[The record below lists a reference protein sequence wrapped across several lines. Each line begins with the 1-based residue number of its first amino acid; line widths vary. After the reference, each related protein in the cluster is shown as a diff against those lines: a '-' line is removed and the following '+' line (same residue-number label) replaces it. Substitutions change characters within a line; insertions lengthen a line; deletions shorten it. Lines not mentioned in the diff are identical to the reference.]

1 MPRQLSKEER
11 LTRLVEK
18 CRRDVDLRRDARS
31 LSQTPDRL
39 LGTLAREAGYQRIG
53 AKFCQVLDERLR
65 AVGVET
71 FPELVAPTNTRTTR
85 IYLFEAGHRIPGIQ
99 ETRRLFDQE
108 ALLSNFLQKNFR
120 ALPYFKK
127 AGLRYLGAEVV
138 IAPGCKIDIL
148 AEDTKTSELVG
159 IELKAAEPDK
169 GLVSQAGRYMSALKQ
184 KAARDGR
191 RGARLLIVSG
201 QPDQEFQSQV
211 QAVAAK
217 RGVPTNWLIYTVDL
231 ALKEAPQ

>member
-1 MPRQLSKEER
+1 MPKQLSKEER
-11 LTRLVEK
+11 LTRLAEK
-18 CRRDVDLRRDARS
+18 CRRDVASRRGAQS

-53 AKFCQVLDERLR
+53 AKFCQVLEEHLR

-71 FPELVAPTNTRTTR
+71 FPKLVEPTNTRATR

-127 AGLRYLGAEVV
+127 AGLRYLGAEMV

-148 AEDTKTSELVG
+148 TEDTKTNELVG
-159 IELKAAEPDK
+159 IELKAGEPDK
-169 GLVSQAGRYMSALKQ
+169 GLVSQAGRYMTALKQ

-201 QPDQEFQSQV
+201 QPDREFQSQV
-211 QAVAAK
+211 QALAAK
-217 RGVPTNWLIYTVDL
+217 RAVPTQWLIYTVDL
-231 ALKEAPQ
+231 ALKEAP

>member
-1 MPRQLSKEER
+1 MPKQLSKEER

-18 CRRDVDLRRDARS
+18 CRKDVERRGNAQS

-65 AVGVET
+65 AAGVET
-71 FPELVAPTNTRTTR
+71 FPKLVAPTNTRTTR

-99 ETRRLFDQE
+99 EPRRLFDQE

-120 ALPYFKK
+120 ALPYVKK
-127 AGLRYLGAEVV
+127 AGLRYLGAEVP
-138 IAPGCKIDIL
+138 IAPGCKIDL
-148 AEDTKTSELVG
+148 LTEHKKTNELVG
-159 IELKAAEPDK
+159 IELKAAEPDA
-169 GLVSQAGRYMSALKQ
+169 GLVSQAGRYMTALKR

-201 QPDQEFQSQV
+201 QPDQEFQAQV
-211 QAVAAK
+211 QALAAK
-217 RGVPTNWLIYTVDL
+217 RGVPTQWLIYSADL
-231 ALKEAPQ
+231 ALKEAP